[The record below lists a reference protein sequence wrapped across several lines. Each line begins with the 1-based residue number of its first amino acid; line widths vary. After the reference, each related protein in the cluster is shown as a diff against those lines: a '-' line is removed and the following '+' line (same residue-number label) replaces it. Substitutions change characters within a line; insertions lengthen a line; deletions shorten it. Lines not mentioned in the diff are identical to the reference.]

1 MNASSI
7 LGSLKKVV
15 LTRQGAFLASL
26 LYVPSLLFVPGLLFL
41 VSACQTA
48 SPEGGLPTNALSL
61 VPTSS
66 QTIQEPSATPSFAG
80 QFLAARYAQQ
90 IQDNAAA
97 SSFFSNALRF
107 GQADEVLLKYSFI
120 NHYQNGNLA
129 EAIRL
134 ARDFERLSIDFGLAA
149 EPAIAKAVQD
159 EDWQALIALSE
170 KIEVSDDFYLLAG
183 GLRALAYIGLGEPET
198 ALGFLHE
205 LERFVEV
212 SDSAQETVILL
223 LGGYIFEYL
232 ENNEEAIRYFRQ
244 VLAKSQNEY
253 IVLSAGAGLWRQG
266 KSLQAENLWLTGL
279 SADAAP
285 LTLIAKMRANSS
297 TASHAPQLNKI
308 IAQFL
313 FDTSW
318 LSADSYHKNLTIARA
333 HLAISISPDL
343 DAAHMALAKW
353 YLNANNISR
362 AAMHLNKID
371 EDAPLS
377 LQRRLLQLALAEET
391 GKTADALASL
401 KTELTPDNEVS
412 GDQLATPIKIERSL
426 LAHAGGDMWRRSGAC
441 IKALPFYQLALD
453 YGLNSYRLYRSMGIC
468 FEQTEKHAQAEQ
480 ALLTAI
486 ELNPNDA
493 ISLNYLGYWW
503 ADEGRHL
510 KKAITLIKKAVRLQ
524 PRSGYYADSLGWVY
538 YRQGAFD
545 EAVEWLEKAIQ
556 LTPTDAIIS
565 EHLGDAYWQ
574 TGRLTEARF
583 KWQHALD
590 MGIEQARVPA
600 LQDKLAN
607 GL

>member
-1 MNASSI
+1 MHKVSREFSMNASSI

-26 LYVPSLLFVPGLLFL
+26 LYVPSLLFL

-48 SPEGGLPTNALSL
+48 SPEGGVPTNTLSL

-66 QTIQEPSATPSFAG
+66 QTIQEPSTTPSFAG

-97 SSFFSNALRF
+97 SRFFSNALRF

-183 GLRALAYIGLGEPET
+183 GLRALAYTGLGEPET

-244 VLAKSQNEY
+244 VLAKNQDEY

-297 TASHAPQLNKI
+297 TASHVPQLNKI

-318 LSADSYHKNLTIARA
+318 LSADSYHKNLAIARA
-333 HLAISISPDL
+333 L
-343 DAAHMALAKW
+343 
-353 YLNANNISR
+353 
-362 AAMHLNKID
+362 
-371 EDAPLS
+371 
-377 LQRRLLQLALAEET
+377 LLQSSYE
-391 GKTADALASL
+391 AS
-401 KTELTPDNEVS
+401 
-412 GDQLATPIKIERSL
+412 
-426 LAHAGGDMWRRSGAC
+426 AC
-441 IKALPFYQLALD
+441 HK
-453 YGLNSYRLYRSMGIC
+453 GL
-468 FEQTEKHAQAEQ
+468 
-480 ALLTAI
+480 
-486 ELNPNDA
+486 
-493 ISLNYLGYWW
+493 
-503 ADEGRHL
+503 
-510 KKAITLIKKAVRLQ
+510 
-524 PRSGYYADSLGWVY
+524 
-538 YRQGAFD
+538 
-545 EAVEWLEKAIQ
+545 
-556 LTPTDAIIS
+556 
-565 EHLGDAYWQ
+565 
-574 TGRLTEARF
+574 
-583 KWQHALD
+583 
-590 MGIEQARVPA
+590 
-600 LQDKLAN
+600 
-607 GL
+607 

>member
-7 LGSLKKVV
+7 FLSLKKALPV
-15 LTRQGAFLASL
+15 RASAFLASL
-26 LYVPSLLFVPGLLFL
+26 LYILG
-41 VSACQTA
+41 ACQA
-48 SPEGGLPTNALSL
+48 ENLEQGGAVNPVLLAPISGQAR
-61 VPTSS
+61 
-66 QTIQEPSATPSFAG
+66 QEPPAPPSFAG

-97 SSFFSNALRF
+97 SSFFSNALRI
-107 GQADEVLLKYSFI
+107 GQTDEVLLRYSFI
-120 NHYQNGNLA
+120 NHYQNGNLG
-129 EAIRL
+129 EAISL
-134 ARDFERLSIDFGLAA
+134 AREFERLSIDFGLAA

-159 EDWQALIALSE
+159 RDWQALIALSE

-183 GLRALAYIGLGEPET
+183 GLRALAYIGLDQPET
-198 ALGFLHE
+198 ALGLLHE
-205 LERFVEV
+205 LEGFIAV
-212 SDSAQETVILL
+212 SDTAQETVILL

-232 ENNEEAIRYFRQ
+232 ENKEEATRYFRQ
-244 VLAKSQNEY
+244 VLAKSQDEY
-253 IVLSAGAGLWRQG
+253 ITLSAGAGLWRQG

-279 SADAAP
+279 AADAAP
-285 LTLIAKMRANSS
+285 LTLIAKMRNHTS
-297 TASHAPQLNKI
+297 TASHAPTLDKI

-318 LSADSYHKNLTIARA
+318 LSEDSYHKNLTIARA
-333 HLAISISPDL
+333 HLAISINPDL

-362 AAMHLNKID
+362 AETHLNSIN
-371 EDAPLS
+371 EDAPLA
-377 LQRRLLQLALAEET
+377 LRRRLLQLALAEEI
-391 GKTADALASL
+391 GKTAEALANLNRELTSNEDVSADALATSM
-401 KTELTPDNEVS
+401 
-412 GDQLATPIKIERSL
+412 KIEKGL
-426 LAHAGGDMWRRSGAC
+426 LAQAGGDMWRRNNAC

-453 YGLNSYRLYRSMGIC
+453 NGLDSYRLHRSMGIC
-468 FEQTEKHAQAEQ
+468 FEQTENDAQAEQ
-480 ALLTAI
+480 ALLRAI

-510 KKAITLIKKAVRLQ
+510 QKAITLIKKAVRLR
-524 PRSGYYADSLGWVY
+524 PHSGYYADSLGWVY
-538 YRQGAFD
+538 YRQGAFN
-545 EAVEWLEKAIQ
+545 EAVKWLEKAIQ

-574 TGRLTEARF
+574 TGRQAEARF
-583 KWQHALD
+583 KWQNALD